1 MRPHAAGPPA
11 IPGSA
16 QSRMTS
22 LGVMVLGNYEAG
34 QVAHCGQADCYGS
47 DTQTIAILC
56 RLLIRTT
63 CSPFF
68 AHVTTCS
75 YSNPHLYPSRLSPA
89 RLPSRT
95 RASPRAAPAPYR
107 EPPSRLTASRPRAL
121 PRAAPAPYREPPPA
135 AYRAL
140 SPAPPRAAS
149 APPRAVRASPRPGRA
164 LPPGSALPSPAPAP
178 DPFKPSRQLT
188 RFDAHPLHQEQYFVY
203 QYDGLNFFVEDLGFV
218 VDLGAYSAPK
228 SPRSPFLPRSFMSG
242 THHSPHVHHRFQ
254 RHHRAAFSATS
265 ARRDSAELPHLAV
278 APRSVHRP
286 CHPHRPCR

>member
-95 RASPRAAPAPYR
+95 RASPRAA
-107 EPPSRLTASRPRAL
+107 L
-121 PRAAPAPYREPPPA
+121 APYREPPPA